1 MRLLKLLL
9 VAALAFSGIAGI
21 AGDEGKSEKKSG
33 VSNDLRHDPV
43 RVVLFPYKHAVISAR
58 VDSFIKLYAFREGD
72 EFKKND
78 LIATLE
84 DDYYKQMYLRSQA
97 ACEEKKS
104 AVKYSTSNC
113 ARNEDLF
120 KQGISG
126 HKELETSK
134 LELESAQA
142 QLKFARANMDIAKL
156 NLNACK
162 IMAPFNGRLS
172 KKIIEDFEYVRAGQ
186 PLMEIID
193 DNQLLAVM
201 YLPSMMKKD
210 ITKNMELEVKIDETG
225 TIHIGRVYEIAGEID
240 PRSRTFEVKALINNY
255 EKKLAS
261 GMSGIL
267 MEK

>member
-1 MRLLKLLL
+1 MKLLKLLL
-9 VAALAFSGIAGI
+9 VGVMTSVCIAGI
-21 AGDEGKSEKKSG
+21 AGNDGKTAKKSETSSD
-33 VSNDLRHDPV
+33 VRRDPV
-43 RVVLFPYKHAVISAR
+43 RVVLFPIKHAVISAR

-72 EFKKND
+72 EFRKND
-78 LIATLE
+78 MIATLE
-84 DDYYKQMYLRSQA
+84 EDYYKQMYLRSQA
-97 ACEEKKS
+97 ATEEKKS

-113 ARNEDLF
+113 VRNEDLF

-142 QLKFARANMDIAKL
+142 QLKFAKANMDIAKL
-156 NLNACK
+156 NLDACK
-162 IMAPFNGRLS
+162 ILAPFDGRLS

-267 MEK
+267 LEK